1 MKKRS
6 SQLIFEDDLWVFNH
20 CRPTLDSFSL
30 CSVIIR
36 YYNSRRPTIRSTN
49 APSLFGFQSNAS
61 YRVHQTPPLWSVIE
75 WTDMLDRFEITTGVC
90 DQSFKA
96 VVSSGFKPPS
106 VSIARA
112 QGSQL
117 HNWSLKKATWIHWLW
132 KLAENCEP
140 QCGVSWL
147 MINVQLCHL
156 KGRKGQRLCQR
167 ARGSQ
172 NTYREMT
179 RQMKK
184 KGNAGLSTGFP
195 HLQFISSCH
204 DVWINPF

>member
-1 MKKRS
+1 MHLRS
-6 SQLIFEDDLWVFNH
+6 LV
-20 CRPTLDSFSL
+20 
-30 CSVIIR
+30 
-36 YYNSRRPTIRSTN
+36 
-49 APSLFGFQSNAS
+49 SN
-61 YRVHQTPPLWSVIE
+61 QTPATGSTRRHLYGVWLSGQTCLTDLKLQLECVIKVLRPWSR
-75 WTDMLDRFEITTGVC
+75 L
-90 DQSFKA
+90 A
-96 VVSSGFKPPS
+96 LNHLA
-106 VSIARA
+106 SIAHA

-147 MINVQLCHL
+147 LINVRLCNL

-167 ARGSQ
+167 VRGSQ

-179 RQMKK
+179 RQMTK
-184 KGNAGLSTGFP
+184 KGNIGLSTGFP

-204 DVWINPF
+204 DVLYE

>member
-1 MKKRS
+1 MHLRS
-6 SQLIFEDDLWVFNH
+6 LVSNQTQATGSTRRHLYGVWLSGQTCLTDLKLQLE
-20 CRPTLDSFSL
+20 C
-30 CSVIIR
+30 VIK
-36 YYNSRRPTIRSTN
+36 
-49 APSLFGFQSNAS
+49 
-61 YRVHQTPPLWSVIE
+61 V
-75 WTDMLDRFEITTGVC
+75 
-90 DQSFKA
+90 KA

-147 MINVQLCHL
+147 MINVRVCHL

-172 NTYREMT
+172 NTYREIT
-179 RQMKK
+179 RQMTKK
-184 KGNAGLSTGFP
+184 ANAGLSTGFP